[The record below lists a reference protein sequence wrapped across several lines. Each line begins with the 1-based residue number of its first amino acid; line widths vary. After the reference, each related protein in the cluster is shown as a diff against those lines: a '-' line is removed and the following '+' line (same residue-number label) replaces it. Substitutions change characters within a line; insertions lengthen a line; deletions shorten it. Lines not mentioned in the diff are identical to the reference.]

1 MPQTPRG
8 TVSYISL
15 ADDKA
20 KSLIIPQ
27 NKIRIYM
34 QTLSERL
41 IARMDEL
48 QLSKTDLAIKTGY
61 TQSTG
66 IIAVLLWSANL
77 PDLDHILGLSEA
89 LDCTTDYLIHGR
101 IYDTSFITN
110 NAFIKKMA
118 DGLLG
123 MNEEQKDALLNHNQF
138 MIGGGYG
145 KAHCH

>member
-1 MPQTPRG
+1 MPQTHEAMSPI
-8 TVSYISL
+8 YKHL

-48 QLSKTDLAIKTGY
+48 KLSKTDLVIKTGY
-61 TQSTG
+61 TQLTIS
-66 IIAVLLWSANL
+66 AVLLWSAIFPTL
-77 PDLDHILGLSEA
+77 TTSSVCQMA

-110 NAFIKKMA
+110 NLFIKKIA

-123 MNEEQKDALLNHNQF
+123 MNEEQKEALLNHNQF

>member
-1 MPQTPRG
+1 MPQTHEAMSPI
-8 TVSYISL
+8 YKHL

-48 QLSKTDLAIKTGY
+48 QLSQTDLVIKTGY
-61 TQSTG
+61 TQSTISQYFSG
-66 IIAVLLWSANL
+66 LRL

-101 IYDTSFITN
+101 TYDTSFITN
-110 NAFIKKMA
+110 NLFIKKMA

-123 MNEEQKDALLNHNQF
+123 MNEEQKEALLNHNQF
-138 MIGGGYG
+138 MIGGYG